1 MSMSRC
7 FDVTEFRDCVKEEG
21 VYLNHTCITSGT
33 PAWEEVIANPILF
46 WIETRFVAR
55 C

>member
-1 MSMSRC
+1 M
-7 FDVTEFRDCVKEEG
+7 TEFRARLDEEG

-33 PAWEEVIANPILF
+33 PAWEEVLSNHVHGF
-46 WIETRFVAR
+46 KQEFCQYR

>member
-1 MSMSRC
+1 MA
-7 FDVTEFRDCVKEEG
+7 EFRTCMDEEG

-33 PAWEEVIANPILF
+33 PAWEEVLSNHAHGFKQEICHY
-46 WIETRFVAR
+46 R